1 MFYFAKTLQALGIA
15 DVAYALFVGIARE
28 QSMAQ
33 EILLTLIGL
42 GVFSLGRVLERKA
55 V

>member
-1 MFYFAKTLQALGIA
+1 MFYFAKVLQAVGVA
-15 DVAYALFVGIARE
+15 DVGYALFVGVFQD

-42 GVFSLGRVLERKA
+42 GVFSLGRVLERKVA
-55 V
+55 